1 MNPFWRKEVLES
13 RIVSDF
19 LLFAICG
26 HLPALEM
33 YLLFYFSRF
42 TVTSWRRICI
52 CFSPFSD
59 LQSLLDAKNV
69 SAFLLFAI
77 CSHFSPPEV
86 YPIFSFSWF
95 TVTLENWELS
105 FFLLFPICSH
115 YGNPGVYLFFSFLAI
130 CGHFRI
136 HECICILL
144 FCNLQSLLVPG
155 IVSYFLLLVICSHIL
170 TPEMHL
176 HFSFL
181 RFAVT
186 YRCQKAM
193 SKAWWV
199 TKKTQQKTIFSP
211 DAAGF
216 LDSKKDSGISC
227 LFWRRYFFLWGVAKT
242 I

>member
-13 RIVSDF
+13 RIVSNF

-59 LQSLLDAKNV
+59 LQSLWKPGSV
-69 SAFLLFAI
+69 
-77 CSHFSPPEV
+77 
-86 YPIFSFSWF
+86 
-95 TVTLENWELS
+95 S
-105 FFLLFPICSH
+105 FFLFLAICGHFRIHECICILLFCNLRSLLV
-115 YGNPGVYLFFSFLAI
+115 PGSVSFFLFLAI

-170 TPEMHL
+170 TPEMYL
-176 HFSFL
+176 LFSFS

-186 YRCQKAM
+186 YRRQKAM

-199 TKKTQQKTIFSP
+199 TKKRNKRRFSRLMLR
-211 DAAGF
+211 DF
-216 LDSKKDSGISC
+216 
-227 LFWRRYFFLWGVAKT
+227 
-242 I
+242 

>member
-1 MNPFWRKEVLES
+1 
-13 RIVSDF
+13 
-19 LLFAICG
+19 
-26 HLPALEM
+26 M

-77 CSHFSPPEV
+77 CSHFSSPEV
-86 YPIFSFSWF
+86 YPIFPFWQSA
-95 TVTLENWELS
+95 VTLENWELS
-105 FFLLFPICSH
+105 FFSFFRFAVTLETRECI
-115 YGNPGVYLFFSFLAI
+115 FFSFWRFAVTLGFMSVSA
-130 CGHFRI
+130 FYF
-136 HECICILL
+136 

-186 YRCQKAM
+186 YRRQKAM
-193 SKAWWV
+193 SKAW
-199 TKKTQQKTIFSP
+199 
-211 DAAGF
+211 
-216 LDSKKDSGISC
+216 
-227 LFWRRYFFLWGVAKT
+227 
-242 I
+242 

>member
-59 LQSLLDAKNV
+59 LQSLWKPGSV
-69 SAFLLFAI
+69 
-77 CSHFSPPEV
+77 
-86 YPIFSFSWF
+86 
-95 TVTLENWELS
+95 S
-105 FFLLFPICSH
+105 FFL
-115 YGNPGVYLFFSFLAI
+115 FLAI

-144 FCNLQSLLVPG
+144 FLQSAVTFGTWDCILFSPFSNLQSHFNPG
-155 IVSYFLLLVICSHIL
+155 NVSAFLLFAICGHLPAPESDVQSLVSN
-170 TPEMHL
+170 
-176 HFSFL
+176 
-181 RFAVT
+181 
-186 YRCQKAM
+186 
-193 SKAWWV
+193 
-199 TKKTQQKTIFSP
+199 KKTQQKTIFSP

>member
-13 RIVSDF
+13 RIVS
-19 LLFAICG
+19 
-26 HLPALEM
+26 
-33 YLLFYFSRF
+33 
-42 TVTSWRRICI
+42 
-52 CFSPFSD
+52 
-59 LQSLLDAKNV
+59 N
-69 SAFLLFAI
+69 FLLFAI

-115 YGNPGVYLFFSFLAI
+115 FGNPGVYLFFLFLAI

-144 FCNLQSLLVPG
+144 FCNLRSLFTTRS
-155 IVSYFLLLVICSHIL
+155 VSYFLLFLICSHIL
-170 TPEMHL
+170 TPEMYL

-186 YRCQKAM
+186 YRRQKAM

-199 TKKTQQKTIFSP
+199 TKKRNKRRFSRLMLR
-211 DAAGF
+211 GF
-216 LDSKKDSGISC
+216 
-227 LFWRRYFFLWGVAKT
+227 
-242 I
+242 

>member
-1 MNPFWRKEVLES
+1 
-13 RIVSDF
+13 
-19 LLFAICG
+19 
-26 HLPALEM
+26 M

-42 TVTSWRRICI
+42 TVTSWHRICI

-86 YPIFSFSWF
+86 YPIFSFWQSA
-95 TVTLENWELS
+95 VTFHHQKCILFSPFLDLQSLWKPGSVS
-105 FFLLFPICSH
+105 FFL
-115 YGNPGVYLFFSFLAI
+115 FLAI

-136 HECICILL
+136 HECICFSL

-170 TPEMHL
+170 TPEMYL
-176 HFSFL
+176 HFSFS

-186 YRCQKAM
+186 YRRQKAM
-193 SKAWWV
+193 SKAW
-199 TKKTQQKTIFSP
+199 
-211 DAAGF
+211 
-216 LDSKKDSGISC
+216 
-227 LFWRRYFFLWGVAKT
+227 
-242 I
+242 

>member
-13 RIVSDF
+13 RI
-19 LLFAICG
+19 
-26 HLPALEM
+26 
-33 YLLFYFSRF
+33 
-42 TVTSWRRICI
+42 
-52 CFSPFSD
+52 
-59 LQSLLDAKNV
+59 V

-115 YGNPGVYLFFSFLAI
+115 FGNPGVYLFFSFWRFAVTLGFMSVSA
-130 CGHFRI
+130 FYF
-136 HECICILL
+136 
-144 FCNLQSLLVPG
+144 FCNLRSLLVPG

-170 TPEMHL
+170 TPEMYL
-176 HFSFL
+176 HFSFF

-186 YRCQKAM
+186 YRRQKAM

-199 TKKTQQKTIFSP
+199 TKKRNKRRFSRLMLR
-211 DAAGF
+211 GF
-216 LDSKKDSGISC
+216 
-227 LFWRRYFFLWGVAKT
+227 
-242 I
+242 

>member
-1 MNPFWRKEVLES
+1 MYLLFSFSRFAVTFHHQKCILFSPFGNLRSLFTTRS
-13 RIVSDF
+13 VSYF
-19 LLFAICG
+19 LLLAICGHFRKLGVIFFSPFSDLQSLWKPGSVSFFLFFAICG

-77 CSHFSPPEV
+77 CGHLPAPESD
-86 YPIFSFSWF
+86 I
-95 TVTLENWELS
+95 
-105 FFLLFPICSH
+105 
-115 YGNPGVYLFFSFLAI
+115 
-130 CGHFRI
+130 
-136 HECICILL
+136 
-144 FCNLQSLLVPG
+144 QSL
-155 IVSYFLLLVICSHIL
+155 VSN
-170 TPEMHL
+170 
-176 HFSFL
+176 
-181 RFAVT
+181 
-186 YRCQKAM
+186 
-193 SKAWWV
+193 
-199 TKKTQQKTIFSP
+199 KKTQQKTIFSP

-216 LDSKKDSGISC
+216 LDSKKDSRISC

>member
-13 RIVSDF
+13 RIVSNFSPLGNLRSHFTTRSVSYF
-19 LLFAICG
+19 LLFLIYSHFRKLG
-26 HLPALEM
+26 VI
-33 YLLFYFSRF
+33 F
-42 TVTSWRRICI
+42 
-52 CFSPFSD
+52 FSPFSD
-59 LQSLLDAKNV
+59 LQSLWKPGSV
-69 SAFLLFAI
+69 
-77 CSHFSPPEV
+77 
-86 YPIFSFSWF
+86 
-95 TVTLENWELS
+95 S
-105 FFLLFPICSH
+105 FFL
-115 YGNPGVYLFFSFLAI
+115 FLAI

-144 FCNLQSLLVPG
+144 FCNLRSLFTTRS
-155 IVSYFLLLVICSHIL
+155 VSYFLLFLICSHIL
-170 TPEMHL
+170 TPEMYL

-186 YRCQKAM
+186 YRRQKAM

-199 TKKTQQKTIFSP
+199 TKKRNKRRFSRLMLRF
-211 DAAGF
+211 F

>member
-69 SAFLLFAI
+69 SAFLIFAI
-77 CSHFSPPEV
+77 CSHFSSPEV
-86 YPIFSFSWF
+86 YPIFPFWQSA
-95 TVTLENWELS
+95 VTLENWELS

-115 YGNPGVYLFFSFLAI
+115 FGNPGVYLFFSFWRFAVTLGFMSVSAFYFFAI
-130 CGHFRI
+130 CGHFWYLGLYLI
-136 HECICILL
+136 
-144 FCNLQSLLVPG
+144 
-155 IVSYFLLLVICSHIL
+155 
-170 TPEMHL
+170 
-176 HFSFL
+176 FSF
-181 RFAVT
+181 
-186 YRCQKAM
+186 
-193 SKAWWV
+193 
-199 TKKTQQKTIFSP
+199 
-211 DAAGF
+211 
-216 LDSKKDSGISC
+216 
-227 LFWRRYFFLWGVAKT
+227 
-242 I
+242 